1 MPDYAANNASIQ
13 PQRPYSLPPPWTPDS
28 TRRSF
33 RQNSQNTSATSISK
47 YQHLLLPEMNHR
59 RASGDKQSIQE
70 TPLPPLPGKDPI
82 YEELSQDTLLRNKS
96 TKSTPE
102 EFVRVSF
109 NAVNENQSDDDEE
122 FLKPSI
128 SVQDEDG
135 YLRPKD
141 KNSHSDDEAE
151 YLAPTFNQFRRINSR
166 DLSPPHEEPP
176 PIPLQSY
183 VAVPQKS
190 NEAGPSATLHQGY
203 VPMEDVVQRK
213 RSS

>member
-1 MPDYAANNASIQ
+1 M
-13 PQRPYSLPPPWTPDS
+13 
-28 TRRSF
+28 
-33 RQNSQNTSATSISK
+33 
-47 YQHLLLPEMNHR
+47 
-59 RASGDKQSIQE
+59 GIQE

-109 NAVNENQSDDDEE
+109 NAVNENQ
-122 FLKPSI
+122 
-128 SVQDEDG
+128 
-135 YLRPKD
+135 
-141 KNSHSDDEAE
+141 SDDEAE

-203 VPMEDVVQRK
+203 V
-213 RSS
+213 